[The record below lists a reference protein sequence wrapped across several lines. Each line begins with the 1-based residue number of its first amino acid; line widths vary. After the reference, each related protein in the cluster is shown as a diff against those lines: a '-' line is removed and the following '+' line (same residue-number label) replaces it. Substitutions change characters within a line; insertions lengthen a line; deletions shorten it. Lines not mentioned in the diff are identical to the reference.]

1 MKAARSS
8 GKAKKD
14 KNSKAQASKVKPPAK
29 TSPVSSAPTPAET
42 AQALAVAALMRG
54 LSGTLEET
62 ARQYVRRLQREIF
75 EIAEALPSRRSKE
88 VAKAA
93 KLLGSLA
100 IKAQK
105 GRRKD
110 LKKIDLLIGELQQ
123 LVEG

>member
-1 MKAARSS
+1 MKAARTP
-8 GKAKKD
+8 GKAKKNHD
-14 KNSKAQASKVKPPAK
+14 SQVPVPKRAKAAK
-29 TSPVSSAPTPAET
+29 TSSVPTPTET

-75 EIAEALPSRRSKE
+75 EIAEALPSRKAKE

-93 KLLGSLA
+93 KLLGGLA

>member
-1 MKAARSS
+1 MKSARSS
-8 GKAKKD
+8 GPGPKPSKAPKASKASEAAKAKP
-14 KNSKAQASKVKPPAK
+14 SP
-29 TSPVSSAPTPAET
+29 SPVET

-54 LSGTLEET
+54 LSGVLEET

-75 EIAEALPSRRSKE
+75 DIAEALPSRKPKE
-88 VAKAA
+88 IAKAA

>member
-1 MKAARSS
+1 MKSARAS

-14 KNSKAQASKVKPPAK
+14 QDSKAKAPVPKVKKAA
-29 TSPVSSAPTPAET
+29 SAAPTSTET

-75 EIAEALPSRRSKE
+75 EIAEALPSRRPKE

-93 KLLGSLA
+93 KLLGALA

>member
-1 MKAARSS
+1 MKSAPSS
-8 GKAKKD
+8 GKAKPRKSG
-14 KNSKAQASKVKPPAK
+14 KASKAATPPKPAAP
-29 TSPVSSAPTPAET
+29 SPSDT

-54 LSGTLEET
+54 LSGILEET
-62 ARQYVRRLQREIF
+62 SRQYVRRLQREIF
-75 EIAEALPSRRSKE
+75 EIAEALPSRKTKE

-93 KLLGSLA
+93 KLLGGLA

>member
-1 MKAARSS
+1 MKSARAS

-14 KNSKAQASKVKPPAK
+14 QDSKAKAPVPKVKKAA
-29 TSPVSSAPTPAET
+29 SAAPTSTET

-75 EIAEALPSRRSKE
+75 EIAEALPSRRPKE

-100 IKAQK
+100 IKAQM

>member
-1 MKAARSS
+1 MKSERPL

-14 KNSKAQASKVKPPAK
+14 QDAKAPVPKVKKAK
-29 TSPVSSAPTPAET
+29 AAKPSSSAPTPAET

-75 EIAEALPSRRSKE
+75 EIAEAIPSRRPKE